1 MQGLTVTENAAVK
14 PHPLLSQN
22 RPDRCYSCRMAQ
34 RSMTLPRKPK
44 PLAAANEQPGP
55 AELEHLFHQQWS
67 RLCAALYRF
76 TGDAD
81 EAEDLALEA
90 FVQLWQRPPARAE
103 NLGGWLYRVATRLGL
118 NRLRSAARRDR
129 YELDAAREG
138 LQGEMPGDPEGEI
151 VRQVE
156 RARVRSVLAN
166 MDERQARLLL
176 LRHSGFSYQEIAAAL
191 DLNPA
196 SVGTLL
202 ARAEQNFSEKYQSD
216 SPPGSPPAGETE
228 R

>member
-1 MQGLTVTENAAVK
+1 
-14 PHPLLSQN
+14 
-22 RPDRCYSCRMAQ
+22 
-34 RSMTLPRKPK
+34 MTLPRKPQ
-44 PLAAANEQPGP
+44 PLAASEQPGP

-76 TGDAD
+76 TGDLD

-90 FVQLWQRPPARAE
+90 FVQLWRRPPAHAE

-138 LQGEMPGDPEGEI
+138 LPAELPGDPEGEAA
-151 VRQVE
+151 RRLE
-156 RARVRSVLAN
+156 RARVRSVLAG

-176 LRHSGFSYQEIAAAL
+176 LRHSGFSYQEVAAAL

-202 ARAEQNFSEKYQSD
+202 ARAEQAFLEKYRQA
-216 SPPGSPPAGETE
+216 SPPAGETE

>member
-1 MQGLTVTENAAVK
+1 
-14 PHPLLSQN
+14 
-22 RPDRCYSCRMAQ
+22 
-34 RSMTLPRKPK
+34 MTLPRKPK
-44 PLAAANEQPGP
+44 PLAAASEQPGP

-67 RLCAALYRF
+67 RLCAALYRY
-76 TGDAD
+76 TGDPD

-90 FVQLWQRPPARAE
+90 FLQLWQRPPAHAE

-118 NRLRSAARRDR
+118 NHLRSAARRDR

-138 LQGEMPGDPEGEI
+138 LLGERPGDPEGEAA
-151 VRQVE
+151 RRAE
-156 RARVRSVLAN
+156 RARVRSVLTD

-202 ARAEQNFSEKYQSD
+202 ARAEQIFSEKYQLAN
-216 SPPGSPPAGETE
+216 PPGSSPAGPTVKKD
-228 R
+228 

>member
-1 MQGLTVTENAAVK
+1 
-14 PHPLLSQN
+14 
-22 RPDRCYSCRMAQ
+22 
-34 RSMTLPRKPK
+34 MTLPRKPQ
-44 PLAAANEQPGP
+44 PLAAASEQPGP
-55 AELEHLFHQQWS
+55 AELEGLFHQQWS

-76 TGDAD
+76 TGDPD

-118 NRLRSAARRDR
+118 NHLRSAARRDR
-129 YELDAAREG
+129 YELDAARDG
-138 LQGEMPGDPEGEI
+138 LLGERPGDPEGEAA
-151 VRQVE
+151 RRVE
-156 RARVRSVLAN
+156 RARVRSVLAE

-196 SVGTLL
+196 SIGTLL
-202 ARAEQNFSEKYQSD
+202 ARAEQAFSEKYQQARPSG
-216 SPPGSPPAGETE
+216 PTPTE
-228 R
+228 KADR

>member
-1 MQGLTVTENAAVK
+1 
-14 PHPLLSQN
+14 
-22 RPDRCYSCRMAQ
+22 
-34 RSMTLPRKPK
+34 MTLPRKPK
-44 PLAAANEQPGP
+44 PLAAASEQPGP

-67 RLCAALYRF
+67 RLCAALYRY
-76 TGDAD
+76 TGDPD

-90 FVQLWQRPPARAE
+90 FLQLWQRPPAHTE
-103 NLGGWLYRVATRLGL
+103 NLAGWLYRVATRLGL
-118 NRLRSAARRDR
+118 NHLRSAARRDR

-138 LQGEMPGDPEGEI
+138 LLGERPGDPEGEAA
-151 VRQVE
+151 RRAE
-156 RARVRSVLAN
+156 RARVRSVLTD

-202 ARAEQNFSEKYQSD
+202 ARAEQIFSEKYQQANL
-216 SPPGSPPAGETE
+216 PGSSPAGPTVKKD
-228 R
+228 

>member
-1 MQGLTVTENAAVK
+1 
-14 PHPLLSQN
+14 
-22 RPDRCYSCRMAQ
+22 MAQ
-34 RSMTLPRKPK
+34 RSMTLPQKPK
-44 PLAAANEQPGP
+44 PLAAAHEQPGP
-55 AELEHLFHQQWS
+55 AELEDLFHQQWS

-76 TGDAD
+76 TGDLD

-118 NRLRSAARRDR
+118 NRLRSSARRDG

-138 LQGEMPGDPEGEI
+138 LHGELPGDPEGETA
-151 VRQVE
+151 RRAEQ
-156 RARVRSVLAN
+156 ARVRGVLAEMN
-166 MDERQARLLL
+166 ERQARLLL
-176 LRHSGFSYQEIAAAL
+176 LRHSGFSYREIAAAL

-202 ARAEQNFSEKYQSD
+202 TRAEQIFSERYQQA
-216 SPPGSPPAGETE
+216 SPSGSPPVDPTE
-228 R
+228 KKD